1 MNAPMEKI
9 DIPAWCFSR
18 SARAYQGVKEV
29 GKGKCAC
36 TNRVRLYATEELLTF
51 LARQG
56 RPFDPCR
63 APRQPA
69 SIAHNQGE
77 TPLCAASIAR
87 AALRNEPSPHRDN
100 PTTAG
105 GTAVNR
111 RFPQGE
117 NDQHFWVFQ
126 RSSRVLED
134 HWEIPQPGNRLAR
147 LIESGFP

>member
-1 MNAPMEKI
+1 MHEPHIVDASVTAIMNAPMEKI

-18 SARAYQGVKEV
+18 SERAYQGVKEV

-105 GTAVNR
+105 GTA
-111 RFPQGE
+111 G
-117 NDQHFWVFQ
+117 
-126 RSSRVLED
+126 SMT
-134 HWEIPQPGNRLAR
+134 A
-147 LIESGFP
+147 